1 MEDSL
6 SEDLLLMQ
14 HGLCSIG
21 SGSEEEEAL
30 TSELTAELA
39 ADFERQCSAQMQQ
52 GDSQHSCSPHLSRYS
67 SLQPAVSCSTAGSGA
82 LADEQLH
89 PGSLYDQLGSGDGL
103 SAGVVMKAV
112 VDEFYERVMGS
123 AELAGF
129 FVGVNMDKQRHKFLL
144 FASYALGGPD
154 EYMQLHPDPWPQ
166 LYHVHQRLIAKH
178 GLNETHFDT
187 IKQLFGETLL
197 SVGASQDLLLQALGV
212 VETTRRVIFPLE
224 PPELALAAEQAT
236 RPPLDV
242 GKAGALPEG
251 CDLAASEALQVAA
264 RSKQARAAACCP
276 L

>member
-1 MEDSL
+1 
-6 SEDLLLMQ
+6 MQ

-39 ADFERQCSAQMQQ
+39 ADFERQCSAQIQQ

-178 GLNETHFDT
+178 GELEVAC
-187 IKQLFGETLL
+187 
-197 SVGASQDLLLQALGV
+197 SRAYAAVGN
-212 VETTRRVIFPLE
+212 
-224 PPELALAAEQAT
+224 
-236 RPPLDV
+236 
-242 GKAGALPEG
+242 
-251 CDLAASEALQVAA
+251 
-264 RSKQARAAACCP
+264 RAPGSSGSCTSCEVLCAACLLGMFLLRSLACIVLNDCP
-276 L
+276 LGWAAVATQG